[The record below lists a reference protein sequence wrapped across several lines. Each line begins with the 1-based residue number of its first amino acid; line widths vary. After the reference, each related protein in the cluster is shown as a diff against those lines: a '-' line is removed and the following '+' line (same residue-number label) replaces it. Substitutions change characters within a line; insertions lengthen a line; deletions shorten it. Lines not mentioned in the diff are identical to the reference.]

1 MQQPTPKFTKNVP
14 RNVVVNK
21 LSPVALCLEKVLDEN
36 QHLRDQLKLL
46 TGKQHQEMSRAIQL
60 RENNTTLQTKIYEAK
75 AELARLK
82 DLNYRLRY
90 TKLYRNA
97 A

>member
-1 MQQPTPKFTKNVP
+1 MQQLNSKFTKNAT
-14 RNVVVNK
+14 RNAVVKK
-21 LSPVALCLEKVLDEN
+21 LSPLSLRLEKILDEN
-36 QHLRDQLKLL
+36 QLLRDQLKLL

-60 RENNTTLQTKIYEAK
+60 RENNTGLQTKIYEAK

-82 DLNYRLRY
+82 DLNYRLKN
-90 TKLYRNA
+90 TGLYRNA

>member
-1 MQQPTPKFTKNVP
+1 M
-14 RNVVVNK
+14 
-21 LSPVALCLEKVLDEN
+21 SPMSMCLEKILGEN
-36 QHLRDQLKLL
+36 QNLRDQLKLL

-60 RENNTTLQTKIYEAK
+60 KENNTKLQTKIYEAK

-82 DLNYRLRY
+82 DLNYRLRNSR
-90 TKLYRNA
+90 LYRNA